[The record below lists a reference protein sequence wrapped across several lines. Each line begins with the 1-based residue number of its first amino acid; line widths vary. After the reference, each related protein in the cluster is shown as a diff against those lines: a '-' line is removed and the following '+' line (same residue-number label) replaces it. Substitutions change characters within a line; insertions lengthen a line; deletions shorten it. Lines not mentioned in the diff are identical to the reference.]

1 MKESKPKSYR
11 KNRIRITD
19 IRKAVAKECLIYND
33 FSRERINEITRAY
46 LRQLKKDGLYTD
58 QQSTVVSNAV
68 RVAFFMK
75 NEEYNYGTLN

>member
-11 KNRIRITD
+11 PNRIRITD

-46 LRQLKKDGLYTD
+46 MRQLKKDGFYAPQT
-58 QQSTVVSNAV
+58 SKITSNAV
-68 RVAFFMK
+68 KVAYFMD
-75 NEEYNYGTLN
+75 NEN